1 MQHKEIHLDN
11 DAKKLYQQLEGLEDR
26 QVKGFSS
33 LEADRLSQSLKEEE
47 RHFDALR
54 LLLANLVYHLS
65 VCLYGES
72 LKNNKPEELAFH
84 QLEKIFGKFCK
95 NPGIGNAT
103 LIRHRGAFRGDNL
116 SEKIDYE
123 ILFGDI
129 VLDSNVA
136 LYMLQRQGTQQ
147 SHLPDQLTKAF
158 ETFWQR
164 GINNF
169 FLRLPKKIADLKR
182 LWITLQI
189 IARYYM
195 ALETDSPLV
204 IKMSGKKMS
213 LPPVYN
219 EQNIPDLNL
228 TLLALLNGLRTTT
241 MQNLVQKV
249 DVWMQHSES
258 TKSGYQYISIYDA
271 ILGSKGFGKKLKPP
285 PIEVNNI
292 KWFMLENDEK
302 TTSKKMAHVAR
313 LVMDSSGG
321 STIKTASVLRSVY
334 GEDYKRIDSQK
345 VVERLQ
351 ATSGL
356 LDTIEEKSAGK
367 EIEGEVLDNVEKR
380 LDQVSDEVYDNLF
393 VEGNKVEASSADKET
408 FIGKVHTKLVN
419 FVSFYKKRSATKKK
433 MKDMVHHVIDFDD
446 QDYETLAKDFKVTV
460 NESEKLI
467 RMLKS
472 CFDSQGNFRKGIF
485 SNIIPDLVRYE
496 RRIFDFLWH
505 HLKESLHQKDRAAF
519 LDSLQLLVDRL
530 KQPKKSIA
538 VLLEDLIH
546 NPSIVRFADRKAFML
561 GSRLVRKYSQ
571 ELVSYQITPE
581 DVLLVDE
588 GLDKNVANYTAWKI
602 DKEQERFF
610 EKIKTVHMRVAEA
623 LDSDDDDA
631 QLMSSQD
638 LLALEREAYLFLSLV
653 GGNTA
658 RSVILSALKE
668 YGYPESEIYQLK
680 KSPSLMS
687 DLLQLLKVAIR
698 GWGRLGKSNESS
710 SLDDIKGRLE
720 VFVELTNSMHQE
732 DLINQIREWIDASK
746 DKIAQK
752 A

>member
-1 MQHKEIHLDN
+1 
-11 DAKKLYQQLEGLEDR
+11 
-26 QVKGFSS
+26 
-33 LEADRLSQSLKEEE
+33 
-47 RHFDALR
+47 
-54 LLLANLVYHLS
+54 
-65 VCLYGES
+65 
-72 LKNNKPEELAFH
+72 
-84 QLEKIFGKFCK
+84 
-95 NPGIGNAT
+95 
-103 LIRHRGAFRGDNL
+103 
-116 SEKIDYE
+116 
-123 ILFGDI
+123 
-129 VLDSNVA
+129 
-136 LYMLQRQGTQQ
+136 
-147 SHLPDQLTKAF
+147 
-158 ETFWQR
+158 
-164 GINNF
+164 
-169 FLRLPKKIADLKR
+169 
-182 LWITLQI
+182 
-189 IARYYM
+189 
-195 ALETDSPLV
+195 
-204 IKMSGKKMS
+204 
-213 LPPVYN
+213 
-219 EQNIPDLNL
+219 
-228 TLLALLNGLRTTT
+228 
-241 MQNLVQKV
+241 
-249 DVWMQHSES
+249 
-258 TKSGYQYISIYDA
+258 
-271 ILGSKGFGKKLKPP
+271 
-285 PIEVNNI
+285 
-292 KWFMLENDEK
+292 
-302 TTSKKMAHVAR
+302 
-313 LVMDSSGG
+313 
-321 STIKTASVLRSVY
+321 LRSVY